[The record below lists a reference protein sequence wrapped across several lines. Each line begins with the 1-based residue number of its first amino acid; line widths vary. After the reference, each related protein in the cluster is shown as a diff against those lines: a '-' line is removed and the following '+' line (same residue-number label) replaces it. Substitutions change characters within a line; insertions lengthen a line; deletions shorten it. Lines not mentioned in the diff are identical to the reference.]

1 MPINKPLAF
10 LTGEFLNHLMALVKR
25 TVKGP
30 QECKQKQTC
39 YVGMLR
45 PT

>member
-10 LTGEFLNHLMALVKR
+10 LTGEFLNHLMELVKR
-25 TVKGP
+25 TVKRP
-30 QECKQKQTC
+30 QKCKQKQSR

-45 PT
+45 PI